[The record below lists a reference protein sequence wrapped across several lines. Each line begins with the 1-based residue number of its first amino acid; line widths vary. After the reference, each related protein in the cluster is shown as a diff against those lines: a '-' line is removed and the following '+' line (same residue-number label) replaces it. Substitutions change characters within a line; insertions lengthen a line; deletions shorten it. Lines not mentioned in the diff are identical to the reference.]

1 VDLPG
6 LIHSATKAS
15 TEDDKDLI
23 FELVQEYMQ
32 NPRTIILAVVSAK
45 NDAANQ
51 IILSLFKKIDS
62 KGARTLGIITK
73 PDCMSAGDEDFW
85 FDLAANKEVF
95 LQRGW
100 HMLRNRTEGETAY
113 TFAERNEAG
122 QVFFDKG
129 RFKNLPRP
137 SVGIEAL
144 RNRLST
150 LLHRHLVQELPSL
163 KREMEEKLK
172 STKAELIDL
181 GERRET
187 SQEQRIALTK
197 VSTKIHHIIGNAIN
211 GQYTHTFFNTID
223 RKTSIVQGEN
233 VRRFRAV
240 VQNLNQKFADDVRLR
255 GHKFEIA
262 AHKKE
267 GFKVSQ
273 AAVTEVPPS
282 GGLFGSVP
290 AQVSNEE
297 EATSS
302 EEDGDSDS
310 DSDASRE
317 EPEPMTHGEGL
328 EWVKTMI
335 RGCRG
340 HELPGG
346 VNPEVISHLFWE
358 QSEPWKEI
366 AEGHIEQVRE
376 ACKSFIHQVL
386 EFAAPSEFKKP
397 LEDLVVTTVLE
408 ETLKSAQE
416 ELEKLLEDKARPPR
430 YH

>member
-51 IILSLFKKIDS
+51 IILSLFKKIDN
-62 KGARTLGIITK
+62 KGSRTLGIITK
-73 PDCMSAGDEDFW
+73 PDCMSTGDEDFW

-100 HMLRNRTEGETAY
+100 HMLRNRTEVETAY
-113 TFAERNEAG
+113 SFAERNEAE
-122 QVFFDKG
+122 QAFFGKG

-144 RNRLST
+144 RSRLSA

-172 STKAELIDL
+172 TTKAELIGL

-197 VSTKIHHIIGNAIN
+197 VSTKIHHIIGNAIS
-211 GQYTHTFFNTID
+211 GQYTHPFFNAVD
-223 RKTSIVQGEN
+223 RKTSIAHGKN

-240 VQNLNQKFADDVRLR
+240 VQDLNQRFADDVRLR
-255 GHKFEIA
+255 GHKFDIA
-262 AHKKE
+262 IATQNGVNLVASQNPIPTVIPPQAMFSFRVNETSETSGKE
-267 GFKVSQ
+267 GE
-273 AAVTEVPPS
+273 TEKD
-282 GGLFGSVP
+282 
-290 AQVSNEE
+290 
-297 EATSS
+297 
-302 EEDGDSDS
+302 EDAE
-310 DSDASRE
+310 SDAWRQ
-317 EPEPMTHGEGL
+317 EPERMTHNEAL
-328 EWVKTMI
+328 DWVKTMI

-358 QSEPWKEI
+358 QSEPWEEI
-366 AEGHIEQVRE
+366 AEGHIEHIRA

-386 EFAAPSEFKKP
+386 EYAAPTEFKKP
-397 LEDLVVTTVLE
+397 LEDLVITTVLE
-408 ETLKSAQE
+408 ETFKSAQE
-416 ELEKLLEDKARPPR
+416 ELQKLLEDKARPPR
-430 YH
+430 